1 MELPPGFNLDSLKAQ
16 FGKMAKGNEDH
27 DLRLELKLS
36 KYIKEMDAELRE
48 RFQALKVMEDQLR
61 KADEDEAKEIRKLE
75 VEYEALYKDIYAER
89 EAIVTGKTEPNA
101 TLIQQFDAR
110 AEKLKDEDYEK
121 VEQII
126 CDVKAI

>member
-1 MELPPGFNLDSLKAQ
+1 
-16 FGKMAKGNEDH
+16 MAKGNEDH

-36 KYIKEMDAELRE
+36 KYIKEMDVELRE

-75 VEYEALYKDIYAER
+75 VEYETLYKDIYAER

-101 TLIQQFDAR
+101 LFI
-110 AEKLKDEDYEK
+110 E
-121 VEQII
+121 
-126 CDVKAI
+126 